1 MEILALAV
9 VIRCIYLSPASP
21 GTFCDR
27 SEVTLTH
34 VQVSNLSFENI
45 VPSYTPDYPKP
56 KCIHSVSKS
65 SSICTK
71 QVRLA
76 DQARYHHALTVSSL
90 GSDCQACTAPLLYT
104 TCSIKRYPWQQEL
117 HTHTHPF
124 PMGRGSFAFSIMV
137 RLSSWNRITARLW
150 SLSLNLQRRKIRQQ
164 LRKQVLRLALFDKQL
179 SNSIYQLSHMLLTLS
194 DLCFA
199 HCPAVA
205 VESSGHSPLLACAHV
220 TPTSIAAL
228 RTECT

>member
-90 GSDCQACTAPLLYT
+90 GSDCQACTAPLRYS
-104 TCSIKRYPWQQEL
+104 TCSVKGYPWQQEL
-117 HTHTHPF
+117 HTHTPL
-124 PMGRGSFAFSIMV
+124 PQWEGVA
-137 RLSSWNRITARLW
+137 
-150 SLSLNLQRRKIRQQ
+150 
-164 LRKQVLRLALFDKQL
+164 
-179 SNSIYQLSHMLLTLS
+179 SHFQS
-194 DLCFA
+194 
-199 HCPAVA
+199 
-205 VESSGHSPLLACAHV
+205 
-220 TPTSIAAL
+220 
-228 RTECT
+228 